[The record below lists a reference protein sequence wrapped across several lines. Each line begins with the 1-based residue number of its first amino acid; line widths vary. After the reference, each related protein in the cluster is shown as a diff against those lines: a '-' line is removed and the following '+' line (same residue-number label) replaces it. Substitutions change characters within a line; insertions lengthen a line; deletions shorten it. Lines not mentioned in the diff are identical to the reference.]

1 MVNSLLEALLAG
13 LFPDYCAL
21 CGLRSCRTL
30 PLCQACEQDLHPND
44 SCCYRCAI
52 PLPLPGPLST
62 ETLCGNCLQAPPPF
76 DRVVAP
82 WLYCEL
88 LAHLIQRWKFHAEQR
103 LTPLLASLWL
113 GGFEEVPQVDVLIP
127 VPLHWRRLWSR
138 GFNQSELLCRQL
150 RSSSAVVSMAKL
162 DHRSVKRSRAT
173 QAQSS
178 ISAAQRRANLK
189 GAFTAIE
196 RYDNLRVAIVDDV
209 FTTGATAAELATTLR
224 SAGADHVEVW
234 CLARTPGPGY
244 S

>member
-30 PLCQACEQDLHPND
+30 PLCQACEQDLQAND

-52 PLPLPGPLST
+52 PLPLTGPLST

-88 LAHLIQRWKFHAEQR
+88 LAHLIQRWKFHGERR
-103 LTPLLASLWL
+103 LTPLLATLWL
-113 GGFEEVPQVDVLIP
+113 GRFEQVPAVDVIIP
-127 VPLHWRRLWSR
+127 VPLHWRRLWGR

-150 RSSSAVVSMAKL
+150 RSSSAVISMATL
-162 DHRSVKRSRAT
+162 DHRSVRRTRAT

-178 ISAAQRRANLK
+178 IRAAQRSANLK
-189 GAFTAIE
+189 HAFTAIK

-209 FTTGATAAELATTLR
+209 FTTGATAAELASTLR

-234 CLARTPGPGY
+234 CLARTPGPGH
-244 S
+244 